1 MNNRTRLFDLRKN
14 YTQAGLGKEEAHES
28 PVTQFRLWLDQ
39 AIQAGITEPNAM
51 ILATNGL
58 DGMTSARTVLLKE
71 FDDRG
76 FVFYTNYNSKKGM
89 QLASNPKAALIFLW
103 ADIERQIRIEGI
115 TEKIAPHESDEYFAS
130 RPRESQL
137 GAWASN
143 QSTMVN
149 SREELNQR
157 YNQLIKE
164 YDGKTIPRPPHWGGY
179 RVTPNLIEFWQGRTG
194 RMHDRIV
201 YTLDGQTRN
210 WKKSRL
216 AP

>member
-14 YTQAGLGKEEAHES
+14 YTQAGLGKGEAHEN

-39 AIQAGITEPNAM
+39 AMQAEITEPNAM
-51 ILATNGL
+51 ILATTGP
-58 DGMTSARTVLLKE
+58 DGMVSARAVLLKE

-76 FVFYTNYNSKKGM
+76 FVFYTNFNSKKGL
-89 QLASNPKAALIFLW
+89 QIASNPNTALIFLW
-103 ADIERQIRIEGI
+103 ADLERQIRIEGVA
-115 TEKIAPHESDEYFAS
+115 EKIASHESDEYFAN

-143 QSTMVN
+143 QSARVD
-149 SREELNQR
+149 SRKDLNQQ
-157 YNQLIKE
+157 YASLMQKYE
-164 YDGKTIPRPPHWGGY
+164 GKTIPRPPHWGGY
-179 RVTPNLIEFWQGRTG
+179 RVMPNLMEFWQGRTG

-201 YTLDGQTRN
+201 YTRNEQTRQ
-210 WKKSRL
+210 WEKSRL